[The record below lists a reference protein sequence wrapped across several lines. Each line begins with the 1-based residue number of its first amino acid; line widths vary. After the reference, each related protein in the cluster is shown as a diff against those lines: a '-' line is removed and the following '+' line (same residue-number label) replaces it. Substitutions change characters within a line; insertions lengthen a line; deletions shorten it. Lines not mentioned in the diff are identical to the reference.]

1 MRRKL
6 FLLLLLT
13 TSCVRESRMQIR
25 VAASPSNPQPVEDIV
40 VAIGGQ
46 QKHPV
51 RALKP
56 GEFQE
61 FTVSL
66 RTTQSMIL
74 YWRAGNR
81 QVSWEG
87 PDLDARRVRALHL
100 LVELHPDPKHPVRHR
115 MFRR

>member
-1 MRRKL
+1 
-6 FLLLLLT
+6 
-13 TSCVRESRMQIR
+13 MQIR

-40 VAIGGQ
+40 VAIGSQ

-56 GEFQE
+56 GDTQE

-74 YWRAGNR
+74 SWRAGDR
-81 QVSWEG
+81 LVSWEG
-87 PDLDARRVRALHL
+87 PDLDARRIRALHL

-115 MFRR
+115 LIRR